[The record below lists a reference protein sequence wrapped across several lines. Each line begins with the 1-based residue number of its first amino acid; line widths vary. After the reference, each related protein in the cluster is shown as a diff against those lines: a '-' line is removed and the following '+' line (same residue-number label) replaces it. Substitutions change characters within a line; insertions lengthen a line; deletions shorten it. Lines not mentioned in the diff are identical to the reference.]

1 MASLPNTDWAAE
13 PARLAPAAKATIV
26 PVEAISSTAPEA
38 AVRLSPLEWS
48 IVAMAEQDNLASLR
62 EPGRLAAALESLFG
76 FSRPNKLAHP
86 RLEALRRVAVHAWRR
101 HWNVPA
107 SEMKAFVAAGFTLD
121 HYELI
126 QASIARSRENTPRRR
141 RPGR

>member
-1 MASLPNTDWAAE
+1 MASLPITNWAAE
-13 PARLAPAAKATIV
+13 PARVAPTRKANLV
-26 PVEAISSTAPEA
+26 PVENTASPAAEP
-38 AVRLSPLEWS
+38 AVRLSALEWS
-48 IVAMAEQDNLASLR
+48 IVAMAERDSLASLR
-62 EPGRLAAALESLFG
+62 EPGRIAAALESLFG
-76 FSRPNKLAHP
+76 LTRPNKLAHP

-107 SEMKAFVAAGFTLD
+107 SEIQAFVAEGFTLD

-126 QASIARSRENTPRRR
+126 QASIARSRQSAPGR